1 MRKIILTT
9 MAFLLLFSMFGCDA
23 PQALNNSE
31 YNVRYVDNQYVSMEL
46 IWQADR
52 NFVYRDRTT
61 NVLYLVVGGYNG
73 GGITP
78 ILNSDGTPKLYGR

>member
-9 MAFLLLFSMFGCDA
+9 MAFLLLFSMFGCEA
-23 PQALNNSE
+23 PQVLNNSE
-31 YNVRYVDNQYVSMEL
+31 YNVRYVDNQYISMEL
-46 IWQADR
+46 IWQENS

-78 ILNSDGTPKLYGR
+78 ILNGDGTPKLYGH

>member
-1 MRKIILTT
+1 MRKIILTVL
-9 MAFLLLFSMFGCDA
+9 ALLFIFSMFGCVES
-23 PQALNNSE
+23 QVLNNAE

-46 IWQADR
+46 IWQEDR

-78 ILNSDGTPKLYGR
+78 ILNGDGTPKLYGH